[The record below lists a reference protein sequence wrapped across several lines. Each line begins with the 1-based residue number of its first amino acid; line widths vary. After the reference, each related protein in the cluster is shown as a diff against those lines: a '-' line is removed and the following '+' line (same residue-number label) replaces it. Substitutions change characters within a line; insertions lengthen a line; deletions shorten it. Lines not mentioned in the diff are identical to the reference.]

1 MMDDYG
7 DNDFDN
13 LVDHHIDDDVDEYP
27 DHSENIEQD
36 VQDEKRI
43 VPVKIR
49 VKKPQPKLDP
59 ERCLIIIIYYYNV
72 SIHLM
77 KTS

>member
-1 MMDDYG
+1 MDDYD

-13 LVDHHIDDDVDEYP
+13 LVDRHIDDDMNEHP
-27 DHSENIEQD
+27 EQLENNENEND
-36 VQDEKRI
+36 DDKRI

-59 ERCLIIIIYYYNV
+59 ER
-72 SIHLM
+72 
-77 KTS
+77 